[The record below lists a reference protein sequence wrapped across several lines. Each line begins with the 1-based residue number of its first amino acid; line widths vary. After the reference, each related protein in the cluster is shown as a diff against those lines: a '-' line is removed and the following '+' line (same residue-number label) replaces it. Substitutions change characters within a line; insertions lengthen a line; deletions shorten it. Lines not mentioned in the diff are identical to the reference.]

1 MWMSSDGGRN
11 TRKDYTC
18 TDIMNIYSIVV
29 VMCYNSKNVINAIVT
44 QKQYNFKSFVL
55 KNKATARGR
64 RCPPAAIKMP
74 QKTKF
79 ISTN

>member
-55 KNKATARGR
+55 KNKSDSAWKALPT
-64 RCPPAAIKMP
+64 C
-74 QKTKF
+74 
-79 ISTN
+79 SN